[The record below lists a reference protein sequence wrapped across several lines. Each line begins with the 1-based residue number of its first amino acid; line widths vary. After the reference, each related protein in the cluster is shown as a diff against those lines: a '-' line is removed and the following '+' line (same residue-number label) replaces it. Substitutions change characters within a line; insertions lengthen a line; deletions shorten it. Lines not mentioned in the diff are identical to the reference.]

1 MVGATIM
8 THGDDSGLVLPPNV
22 APVQVAVV
30 PIFRSEEDKAAV
42 AAAIDR
48 FVAALAE
55 TPEGK
60 AVRVKV
66 DWRDDSPGF
75 KYNHWELRGVPFRLE
90 IGPRDVAAGQGML
103 VKRVDRSKEAVPL
116 DRLAA
121 ELPAR
126 LRAYQSELFKRAV
139 DFREASTHHVD
150 TYQGLKDGL
159 DAEGGFFLA
168 PWCGDAKC
176 ERQVNEETG
185 ATIRCIPFDSPAE
198 AGKCIVC
205 GGASE
210 RRVLFARA
218 Y

>member
-22 APVQVAVV
+22 APFQVVIV
-30 PIFRSEEDKAAV
+30 PIFRKDEEKAAV
-42 AAAIDR
+42 AAAIEG
-48 FVAALAE
+48 FQAKLAA

-116 DRLAA
+116 EQLAA

-126 LRAYQSELFKRAV
+126 LQAYQAELFKRAF
-139 DFREASTHHVD
+139 DFRAANTHKVD
-150 TYQGLKDGL
+150 TYEAFKQGLEAD
-159 DAEGGFFLA
+159 GGFFMA
-168 PWCGDAKC
+168 PWCGDAAC
-176 ERQVNEETG
+176 EKKVNDETG
-185 ATIRCIPFDSPAE
+185 ATIRCIPFDSPE
-198 AGKCIVC
+198 ESGECLVC
-205 GGASE
+205 GGSSP

>member
-1 MVGATIM
+1 V
-8 THGDDSGLVLPPNV
+8 
-22 APVQVAVV
+22 VV
-30 PIFRSEEDKAAV
+30 PIFRKDEERAAV
-42 AAAIDR
+42 AGAIDR
-48 FVAALAE
+48 FTAALAA

-90 IGPRDVAAGQGML
+90 VGPRDVAANQGVL
-103 VKRVDRSKEAVPL
+103 VKRVDRSKEAVPF

-126 LRAYQSELFKRAV
+126 LAAYQAELLERART
-139 DFREASTHHVD
+139 FRDENTHEAD
-150 TYQGLKDGL
+150 TYQQLKDGL
-159 DAEGGFFLA
+159 DGPGGFFMA

-185 ATIRCIPFDSPAE
+185 ATIRCIPFGSPDE
-198 AGKCIVC
+198 KGKCIVC
-205 GGASE
+205 GGVSE